1 MASPD
6 RGARLFGLTRAIW
19 VCYRSAPPGGGG
31 LRSGAVR
38 PYLRKMS
45 RDDPTAPDAGLAPDL
60 AQIEALAHEAVDALP
75 EPFRAYA
82 LGLVIRVEEMASD
95 DVLQGTDCESPFEL
109 TGLYE
114 GVPLTEKSVSDQP
127 LQPDMIWLFRRAIL
141 DEWIERGNVTLRQLV
156 GHVMVHELAHH
167 FGWTDEEIAAIDPWW
182 EI

>member
-1 MASPD
+1 MSP
-6 RGARLFGLTRAIW
+6 
-19 VCYRSAPPGGGG
+19 
-31 LRSGAVR
+31 
-38 PYLRKMS
+38 
-45 RDDPTAPDAGLAPDL
+45 DDPTAFAAGLAPDL
-60 AQIEALAHEAVDALP
+60 SVIESLAHEAVQALP

-82 LGLVIRVEEMASD
+82 LGVVIRVEDMASD
-95 DVLQGTDCESPFEL
+95 DVLQDMDCESPFEL

-114 GVPLTEKSVSDQP
+114 GVPLTEKSTFDQP